1 MAKATP
7 PSGSL
12 NAKLSDAIKGNN
24 FLDGFKKS
32 KNLSSSPVKF
42 KEQTWI
48 PLSQAFQDT
57 LSVPG
62 IPIGH
67 ITLLRGHSDTGKTTA
82 LLEAAVMAQKM
93 GILPILIITEMK
105 WSWEHARQM
114 GFQFEEVVD
123 PDTGEVTD
131 YKGFFL
137 YADREKLNTIE
148 DVAAFV
154 ADMLDEQK
162 KQNLPYE
169 LCFFWDS
176 VGSVPCKM
184 SVEKASNNNE
194 WNAGAMSTQFGNFI
208 NQKFP
213 LSRKVNQP
221 YTNTFVAINKVWV
234 LKPGSPMEQ
243 PKLKNK
249 GGDTMFFDASLV
261 ITFGNVANS
270 GTNKIKATKGGKT
283 VQFAK
288 RTKLSC
294 DKNHVTGVETEGK
307 LIMTSHGFIFDDKKA
322 IDKYKKDYSKE
333 WLAVL
338 GTTDFDLVE
347 EAGDDSR
354 DIFDASESE

>member
-114 GFQFEEVVD
+114 GFQFEEVAD
-123 PDTGEVTD
+123 PDTGEITD